1 MSDMAATAPPA
12 ATTSTFKFAQ
22 TSQATACNPCAP
34 AEAAPPAEAP
44 AKNETSAAPSD
55 AATGVAEE
63 KAAVVSASESD
74 SESSA
79 ATPRRCGKWSAEEE
93 AFTARLIQNF
103 DAGLLP
109 SLENGTTLRAFLSKK
124 LNCSTMRISKKFAGK
139 KCLGKQIY
147 VRKAA
152 EGEDAS
158 AELAAL
164 AALEKAFLEG
174 AYNRPPP
181 RAKRAAGGGAKGA
194 RPPAKKRARR
204 AGNDDGATRAG
215 SSASSDD
222 SLSDLSDDLGAGT
235 SRGDDDGY
243 FLPAAEAKAAEDVG
257 HLMSAWSYALE
268 SFDLVAPV
276 DPHDDLQMFDM
287 PDLGA
292 PGDDEAADADRKS
305 VV

>member
-1 MSDMAATAPPA
+1 
-12 ATTSTFKFAQ
+12 
-22 TSQATACNPCAP
+22 
-34 AEAAPPAEAP
+34 
-44 AKNETSAAPSD
+44 
-55 AATGVAEE
+55 
-63 KAAVVSASESD
+63 
-74 SESSA
+74 
-79 ATPRRCGKWSAEEE
+79 
-93 AFTARLIQNF
+93 
-103 DAGLLP
+103 
-109 SLENGTTLRAFLSKK
+109 
-124 LNCSTMRISKKFAGK
+124 MRISKKFAGK

-152 EGEDAS
+152 EGEDAG

-181 RAKRAAGGGAKGA
+181 RAKRAANGGAKGA

-292 PGDDEAADADRKS
+292 PGDDEAADAWAECGD
-305 VV
+305 VPAGVALVEPADIFDVLAPTC